1 MVDQLDKQ
9 SLRLV
14 VISAKCKKH
23 LKKAHSR
30 AKRREGKKL
39 LPSSYNRYK
48 GWVA

>member
-1 MVDQLDKQ
+1 MVDQLDKI
-9 SLRLV
+9 SLRYGV
-14 VISAKCKKH
+14 SPKCKKH
-23 LKKAHSR
+23 LKKAHAR